1 MEKSLNKLREEKV
14 NFTTKE
20 KIDSLVFSAE
30 EELIRTGYYKHYFK
44 SHGRVDKLL
53 KEYYLAYFSSIGEVF
68 IKETYQYYEDLN
80 LFYDEVVI
88 SLEDFEKEDNK
99 GCWLFSL
106 MFVVFIIIC
115 VLLIF
120 LTRG

>member
-1 MEKSLNKLREEKV
+1 MEKSLNKLREEKI
-14 NFTTKE
+14 NFTAIE

-30 EELIRTGYYKHYFK
+30 EELIRTGHYKHYFK
-44 SHGRVDKLL
+44 SHDRADKLL
-53 KEYYLAYFSSIGEVF
+53 KEYYLTYFSSLDEVF
-68 IKETYQYYEDLN
+68 IKETYQAYEDLN

-106 MFVVFIIIC
+106 MFVVFCIIS
-115 VLLIF
+115 VLLMF
-120 LTRG
+120 LIRG